1 MSRALQALC
10 CVLLA
15 SAGPECQTAWKRI
28 TPIARGHQMPNSQE
42 MGPSTSVQA
51 TRLIFEFDGDQV
63 RLVQQMPVEVASAN
77 LDMAG
82 QGDLGTFVDVR
93 DATNRTLARV
103 PAPNTLS
110 TSLEVFPERH
120 DQPITRTEVPRAK
133 GAFTVVVPTPKEPP
147 TPRWSPWRRPGRR

>member
-1 MSRALQALC
+1 ML
-10 CVLLA
+10 
-15 SAGPECQTAWKRI
+15 I
-28 TPIARGHQMPNSQE
+28 SQE

-63 RLVQQMPVEVASAN
+63 RLVQQMAVDVASAN
-77 LDMAG
+77 LEMAR

-93 DATNRTLARV
+93 DATNRTMARV

-133 GAFTVVVPTPKEPP
+133 GAFTVVVPTPKGTTHVTLVTVEA
-147 TPRWSPWRRPGRR
+147 PRALAGVAGASPAAPEVVDLVSFPLRAKR